1 MPQDRFLVSKQRY
14 NKDKKLPLP
23 TTFTFHLYRNPSADI
38 GKTTQIQSYQIY
50 KRIHS
55 LSLQNNQQFSPK
67 ERF

>member
-23 TTFTFHLYRNPSADI
+23 TTFTFHLHRNPSADI

-50 KRIHS
+50 K
-55 LSLQNNQQFSPK
+55 
-67 ERF
+67 